1 MLGAHVEYLDYKI
14 LYRDTPFF
22 RISSRKK
29 LYWLTPTFSDFVV
42 TFYLLAESMGF
53 DPTKRT
59 DIEDMTSGDYSV
71 WRTGKQNE
79 VRFEYYIY
87 WTNII

>member
-1 MLGAHVEYLDYKI
+1 
-14 LYRDTPFF
+14 
-22 RISSRKK
+22 
-29 LYWLTPTFSDFVV
+29 
-42 TFYLLAESMGF
+42 MGF

-71 WRTGKQNE
+71 WRTSKQNE
-79 VRFEYYIY
+79 VRFWIRYIY